1 MAISPQSGALD
12 IDFDRIFTHNCAGRL
27 RVISNGGRQAAG
39 QPARQAGSQPARQPA
54 SRAASQPS
62 SRAASHQPASQ
73 PKTAEG
79 DFGQF

>member
-54 SRAASQPS
+54 SQAASQ
-62 SRAASHQPASQ
+62 A
-73 PKTAEG
+73 AEG
-79 DFGQF
+79 D